1 MLSINLLRRKWLGVF
16 AGLALFAAGTVW
28 AQVDTMA
35 SIKQK
40 GKIVVGVKA
49 DYKPF
54 GFLDPSGKI
63 IGMEPDLAQDVANKL
78 GVKLELVPVLSS
90 NRMEFLNQGRVDL
103 MIATMSENA
112 QRRQAVGVIEPLYY
126 AGGSSILTRKS
137 NGFKKWSDL
146 RGRRVCATQGAY
158 YNRLIT
164 ERYGV
169 EIVAFAGVPEAQNS
183 LLINDCIAFLQDST
197 LHAAALSS
205 GDPRWADFE
214 SPLPTEDE
222 VAWAI
227 AVLSADRDRPFGKF
241 MSEMVVGW
249 HKSGRIVA
257 LEKKWGLL
265 PSPFV
270 QQMQEKYK

>member
-1 MLSINLLRRKWLGVF
+1 MRNRH
-16 AGLALFAAGTVW
+16 LALFAVVALLAMVAAPLQAQNTLDKVKQRGTL
-28 AQVDTMA
+28 
-35 SIKQK
+35 I
-40 GKIVVGVKA
+40 VGVKA

-63 IGMEPDLAQDVANKL
+63 VGMEPDLAQDVADKL
-78 GVKLELVPVLSS
+78 GVKLQLIPVLSS
-90 NRMEFLNQGRVDL
+90 NRMEFLQQGRIDL
-103 MIATMSENA
+103 MIATMSDSP
-112 QRRQAVGVIEPLYY
+112 QRRQAVGVVEPLYY

-137 NGFKKWSDL
+137 NRFNKWTDL

-164 ERYGV
+164 ERYGA
-169 EIVAFAGVPEAQNS
+169 EIVAFAGVPEAQNA
-183 LLINDCIAFLQDST
+183 LLSNDCVAFLQDST
-197 LHAAALSS
+197 LHAAALVS

-227 AVLSADRDRPFGKF
+227 AVPTAERDGPFGKF
-241 MSEMVVGW
+241 MSEMLVGW
-249 HKSGRIVA
+249 HKSGRLID

-265 PSPFV
+265 PSPFL
-270 QQMQEKYK
+270 QQMHRKYK